1 MMIVL
6 LRENSIYPES
16 FGRKS
21 SYLKEGQKRAKGP
34 RQDSDI
40 EKHALVGCLDGPFS
54 RSRKK
59 VRYLHRFFSNAREK
73 LR

>member
-1 MMIVL
+1 MILL

-21 SYLKEGQKRAKGP
+21 SYLKEGQKMAKGP

-40 EKHALVGCLDGPFS
+40 EKHALVGGLQ
-54 RSRKK
+54 
-59 VRYLHRFFSNAREK
+59 
-73 LR
+73 